1 MLDRQGREIHYLRI
15 SVTDRCNLRCRYC
28 MPEEGI
34 KWLPKQELLSYEQLA
49 RLARLLAGLGVDE
62 VRLTGGEPLVRPD
75 LDRLVRMLREIDG
88 LNMLALTTNGV
99 LLAKQLPAL
108 MEAGLNEVNV
118 SLDTLDRV
126 QYAKIA
132 RRDALPQALAGL
144 RAAVETPGLTVK
156 VNCVPIGENDSQLV
170 PLAALAKRGGLTVRF
185 IELMPL
191 GQGASLQRRTERQV
205 LERLEAAYGPAR
217 PAEDSGRAGPARY
230 VAFPGFAGKVGFIS
244 ALSHRFCSGCNRV
257 RLTAAGF
264 LKTCLQYEQGIDL
277 KPLLNAGAEDA
288 AISAALKRAI
298 WEKPQ
303 GHHFGSP
310 PAGGDE
316 RRNMNEI
323 GG

>member
-1 MLDRQGREIHYLRI
+1 MLDRQGREIHYLRM

-34 KWLPKQELLSYEQLA
+34 KWLPAQELLSDEQFA
-49 RLARLLAGLGVDE
+49 RLARLLAGLGVDK
-62 VRLTGGEPLVRPD
+62 VRLTGGEPLLRQG
-75 LDRLVRMLREIDG
+75 LDRLVWMLRDIDG
-88 LNMLALTTNGV
+88 LHTLALTTNGV
-99 LLAKQLPAL
+99 LLEEQLPAL
-108 MEAGLNEVNV
+108 VQAGLNEVNV
-118 SLDTLDRV
+118 SLDTLDRA

-144 RAAVETPGLTVK
+144 RAAVETPGLVVK
-156 VNCVPIGENDSQLV
+156 VNCVPIGENDEQLV
-170 PLAALAKRGGLTVRF
+170 PLASLAEGGDVTVRF

-191 GQGASLQRRTERQV
+191 GLGASLQRRTEGQV

-230 VAFPGFAGKVGFIS
+230 VTFPGFKGKVGFIS

-264 LKTCLQYEQGIDL
+264 LKTCLQYEKGIDL
-277 KPLLNAGAEDA
+277 KPLLNAGAQDA
-288 AISAALKRAI
+288 DILTAIQEAI

-303 GHHFGSP
+303 GHHFGTP